1 VTASTPTSSG
11 EASRP
16 ADPVED
22 YVITARQ
29 PLRADDAIVA
39 IIVRADGK
47 YVLQQ
52 RSQLPTIWYPGHWG
66 VFGGGMDPG
75 ETPIETL
82 RRELREELEYEL
94 RDASF
99 FFRLDFDFS
108 MIGQGKRF
116 RSYYLVEVSQAE
128 FDGFRLHEGDAI
140 EAFAPDDVF
149 GRLRV
154 TPYDAFALWLHY
166 ARGRFARPSV
176 AAGRH

>member
-1 VTASTPTSSG
+1 VTATGPTTTDG
-11 EASRP
+11 ASAP
-16 ADPVED
+16 AGATED
-22 YVITARQ
+22 YLITSRQ

-39 IIVRADGK
+39 IILRDDGK

-52 RSQLPTIWYPGHWG
+52 RSRLPTIWYPGHWG
-66 VFGGGMDPG
+66 AFGGGMDAG
-75 ETPIETL
+75 ESPLETL

-94 RDASF
+94 RGATF

-116 RSYYLVEVSQAE
+116 RSYYLVEVSQVE
-128 FDGFRLHEGDAI
+128 FDSFRLHEGDAV
-140 EAFAPDDVF
+140 EAFTPDEVF

-166 ARGRFARPSV
+166 ARARFGGPTDPGQA
-176 AAGRH
+176 